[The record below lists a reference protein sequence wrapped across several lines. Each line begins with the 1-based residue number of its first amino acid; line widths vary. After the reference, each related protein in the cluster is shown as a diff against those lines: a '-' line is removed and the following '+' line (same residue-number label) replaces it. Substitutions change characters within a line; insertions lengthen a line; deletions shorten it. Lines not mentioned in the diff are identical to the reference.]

1 VSQLHNSKLL
11 PDYIT
16 AESPRGLRLLML
28 KTNAKFGATHK
39 FFDISQFTD
48 KKGKRK
54 FIAWFYR
61 SVEKLEDFE

>member
-1 VSQLHNSKLL
+1 
-11 PDYIT
+11 
-16 AESPRGLRLLML
+16 ML